1 MNYIPFDVVINR
13 RGTDCSKWDAIP
25 YNIQT
30 DDVIPMWVA
39 DMDFACPPAVTDAL
53 TKRLNHPIFGYMQL
67 PEAYWNSITDWQ
79 KKRYGADISKNEIIP
94 VSSVL
99 GGVAMAVQGLTEK
112 GDSIL
117 VPTPG
122 YHAFYNA
129 VTFNER
135 RLIICPMKKTED
147 HYELDFDLIEEKILA
162 EQVKMI
168 LFCSP
173 HNPTGRIWTVGELSR
188 LVELCFRHHVFL
200 ISDEIHADMTL
211 SNPFTTIFTAN
222 SYAKEIAIALYS
234 PTKTFNIAGL
244 CTAFAV
250 IKNDFLR
257 NRFNQAILASGLKV
271 KNTLGIEALIGA
283 YEHGELWVNNLQNYL
298 LENARFAVAYIN
310 KHIPV
315 AHAYLPEATY
325 FLWIDFS
332 MSGMSPDT
340 IIEKCV
346 YEAHVAITRGTDFIH
361 GGDSFI
367 RLNYACP
374 RSLLIEALNRLKK
387 VFI

>member
-1 MNYIPFDVVINR
+1 
-13 RGTDCSKWDAIP
+13 
-25 YNIQT
+25 
-30 DDVIPMWVA
+30 
-39 DMDFACPPAVTDAL
+39 
-53 TKRLNHPIFGYMQL
+53 
-67 PEAYWNSITDWQ
+67 
-79 KKRYGADISKNEIIP
+79 
-94 VSSVL
+94 
-99 GGVAMAVQGLTEK
+99 MAVQGLTEK

-298 LENARFAVAYIN
+298 LENARFAVA
-310 KHIPV
+310 
-315 AHAYLPEATY
+315 
-325 FLWIDFS
+325 
-332 MSGMSPDT
+332 
-340 IIEKCV
+340 
-346 YEAHVAITRGTDFIH
+346 
-361 GGDSFI
+361 
-367 RLNYACP
+367 
-374 RSLLIEALNRLKK
+374 
-387 VFI
+387 

>member
-1 MNYIPFDVVINR
+1 
-13 RGTDCSKWDAIP
+13 
-25 YNIQT
+25 
-30 DDVIPMWVA
+30 
-39 DMDFACPPAVTDAL
+39 
-53 TKRLNHPIFGYMQL
+53 
-67 PEAYWNSITDWQ
+67 
-79 KKRYGADISKNEIIP
+79 
-94 VSSVL
+94 
-99 GGVAMAVQGLTEK
+99 MAVQGLTEK

-173 HNPTGRIWTVGELSR
+173 HNPTGRVWTVGELSR

-250 IKNDFLR
+250 IKNDILR

-346 YEAHVAITRGTDFIH
+346 YEAHVAITRGTDFIN